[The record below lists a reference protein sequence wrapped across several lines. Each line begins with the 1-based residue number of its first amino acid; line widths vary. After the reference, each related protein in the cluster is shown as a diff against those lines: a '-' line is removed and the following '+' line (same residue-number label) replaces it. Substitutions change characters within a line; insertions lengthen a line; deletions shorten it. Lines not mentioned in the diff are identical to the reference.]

1 MADFHFNFD
10 YRDNEDLMMKA
21 ACILGRVRFLVKLH
35 KPVLAFRQVEN
46 DSRSLL
52 VPLAQYTARVLQGI
66 ANSLYLWWQ
75 GLAHGAHTQPPPLSL
90 SPTHRGAGTR
100 SSLGR
105 NAAHSAYLVASLALG
120 NCSLRLCHFVALWP
134 CAFAAASVYSICFFM
149 AALPLRFPEVFK
161 AIRSLAFI
169 FVLIYIYNC
178 SQTFCL
184 LAC

>member
-1 MADFHFNFD
+1 MNADFEMADFHFNFD

-75 GLAHGAHTQPPPLSL
+75 GLAHGAHTQPPPFRSHP
-90 SPTHRGAGTR
+90 PTAGQGRAVR
-100 SSLGR
+100 S
-105 NAAHSAYLVASLALG
+105 AATLRILPTLWLLWLWGIVVCGFAILWLCGLVPLQPHQFIAYAFLWQH
-120 NCSLRLCHFVALWP
+120 CHCVFLWFLKQFVALRL
-134 CAFAAASVYSICFFM
+134 Y
-149 AALPLRFPEVFK
+149 L
-161 AIRSLAFI
+161 
-169 FVLIYIYNC
+169 Y
-178 SQTFCL
+178 
-184 LAC
+184 